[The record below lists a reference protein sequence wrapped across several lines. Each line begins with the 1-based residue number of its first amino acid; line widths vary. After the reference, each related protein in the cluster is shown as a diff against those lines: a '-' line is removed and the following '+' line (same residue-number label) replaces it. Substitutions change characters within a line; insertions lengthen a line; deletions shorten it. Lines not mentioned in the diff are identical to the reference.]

1 MLGPESPTAHRA
13 EPPKPPAP
21 TPSVE
26 RARAADQLYKQD
38 REREQRRSLLRGLL
52 WLVLA
57 VLVFSIARA
66 GLHEVFVHGWWRP

>member
-1 MLGPESPTAHRA
+1 MPNV
-13 EPPKPPAP
+13 EPPMERRAQPARPPAP
-21 TPSVE
+21 TPSME
-26 RARAADQLYKQD
+26 RVRAAEHLYQQD

-57 VLVFSIARA
+57 VLVFSITRA

>member
-1 MLGPESPTAHRA
+1 MPNV
-13 EPPKPPAP
+13 EPPMERRAQPARPPAP
-21 TPSVE
+21 TPSME
-26 RARAADQLYKQD
+26 RVRAAEHLYQQD

-66 GLHEVFVHGWWRP
+66 GLHNVFVHGWWRP